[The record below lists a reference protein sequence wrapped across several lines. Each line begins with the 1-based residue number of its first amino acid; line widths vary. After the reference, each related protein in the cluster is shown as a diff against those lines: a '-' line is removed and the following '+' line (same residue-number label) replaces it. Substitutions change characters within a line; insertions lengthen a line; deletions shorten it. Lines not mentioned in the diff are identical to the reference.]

1 MQLRLPV
8 RRFRCDRALCT
19 RRISSERLAA
29 AIPWARC
36 TARLDEIVRH
46 LGLAL
51 GGRPAPSS
59 AQRLRLPV
67 SNHTLLR
74 VVRRRASTAF
84 APPQVVG
91 IDDWAWKRN
100 HRHGTLICDL
110 ERRRTIALLP
120 DREPATAQ
128 AWLSGQP
135 QIEIVTRDRGVA
147 CALAAA
153 RALPG
158 AVQVADRWHLM
169 ENA

>member
-1 MQLRLPV
+1 M
-8 RRFRCDRALCT
+8 
-19 RRISSERLAA
+19 
-29 AIPWARC
+29 
-36 TARLDEIVRH
+36 RH

-51 GGRPAPSS
+51 GGRPAASS

-74 VVRRRASTAF
+74 VVRRRASPAF

-91 IDDWAWKRN
+91 IDDSAWKRN

-135 QIEIVTRDRGVA
+135 QIGIVTRDRGVA

-158 AVQVADRWHLM
+158 AVQVANRWHLM